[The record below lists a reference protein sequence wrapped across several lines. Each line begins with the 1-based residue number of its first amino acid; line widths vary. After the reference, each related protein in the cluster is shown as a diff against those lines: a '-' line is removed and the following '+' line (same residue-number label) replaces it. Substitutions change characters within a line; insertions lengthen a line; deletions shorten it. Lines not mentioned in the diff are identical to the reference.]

1 MDQDEAAR
9 QKKIP
14 ESSYIMAAAGAHDEL
29 HPPVNTQSNRKRAM
43 RQFLYACLALLLWLA
58 TLFYSFILPQTPG
71 RLARASVSLIAEL
84 PLWSFVVSLPIPVP
98 HTSQLTAGALVV
110 VTVIAFGAYG
120 LAAFISWNRM
130 ASRGIVAFIALS
142 SCLFFLLS
150 ALSLP
155 NTSTDIFN
163 YIVNGRIAA
172 VHNSNPYFVTAD
184 EFPDDPVY
192 PYASKNYT
200 GLSADKLPIWMLAN
214 TLLASLTGNDVTTNL
229 LIYRLALMLFNM
241 ANLALTGIIANKLN
255 PRYVASALVIYG
267 WNPIVIIHA
276 QSKSDTLMALLLLLA
291 VLFLIKEW
299 RLIAVGAMALSVL
312 VKLFTLPLLVVY
324 ELRSLRLR
332 QWRALIVDILIFGTA
347 LLFLLVLL
355 WQSSELVMRFVA
367 LFGVAGAAAP
377 GAFRIVLI
385 VGFCLLILAVSTVQ
399 DGSTQ
404 KLLWGWALV
413 MLYFALFLTKFGLA
427 WYLITPIAIASL
439 VFDWRIVLMTGALSF
454 TSFLFNAWY
463 STFTKAFSPPE
474 LSSIPP
480 YLVFI
485 LMTGVIAAGSL
496 LFVIGLQKL
505 RQWKSDPSSS

>member
-1 MDQDEAAR
+1 
-9 QKKIP
+9 
-14 ESSYIMAAAGAHDEL
+14 
-29 HPPVNTQSNRKRAM
+29 
-43 RQFLYACLALLLWLA
+43 
-58 TLFYSFILPQTPG
+58 
-71 RLARASVSLIAEL
+71 
-84 PLWSFVVSLPIPVP
+84 
-98 HTSQLTAGALVV
+98 
-110 VTVIAFGAYG
+110 
-120 LAAFISWNRM
+120 
-130 ASRGIVAFIALS
+130 
-142 SCLFFLLS
+142 LFFLVS

-155 NTSTDIFN
+155 NTSTDIYN

-200 GLSADKLPIWMLAN
+200 GLAADKLPFWMLTN
-214 TLLASLTGNDVTTNL
+214 TLLARLTGNDVTSNL
-229 LIYRLALMLFNM
+229 LIYRIALMLFNM
-241 ANLALTGIIANKLN
+241 TNLFLIGIIAKRLN
-255 PRYVASALVIYG
+255 PHYLASALVIYG
-267 WNPIVIIHA
+267 WNPVVIIHA

-332 QWRALIVDILIFGTA
+332 QWRALIVDILIIGIA
-347 LLFLLVLL
+347 LLLLLVLF
-355 WQSSELVMRFVA
+355 WQNSELVMRFVA

-377 GAFRIVLI
+377 GVFRIVLI
-385 VGFCLLILAVSTVQ
+385 VGFCLLILGVSVVQ

-413 MLYFALFLTKFGLA
+413 MLYFSLFLTKFGLA
-427 WYLITPIAIASL
+427 WYLITPIAIVSL
-439 VFDWRIVLMTGALSF
+439 VFDWRVVLMTGALSF

-480 YLVFI
+480 YFVFI
-485 LMTGVIAAGSL
+485 LMTGIVAAVTV

-505 RQWKSDPSSS
+505 RQRESDPSSS